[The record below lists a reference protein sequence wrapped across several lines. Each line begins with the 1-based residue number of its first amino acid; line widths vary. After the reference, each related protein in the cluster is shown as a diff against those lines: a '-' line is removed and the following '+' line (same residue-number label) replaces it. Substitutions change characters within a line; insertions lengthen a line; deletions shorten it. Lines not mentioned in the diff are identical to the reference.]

1 MDLIVRIWQGGTEH
15 VNAGH
20 GADGPEAITPRNP
33 PTAGKSIFAAYSLEV
48 KEWRKKRFGKKV

>member
-1 MDLIVRIWQGGTEH
+1 MRGMGQM
-15 VNAGH
+15 A
-20 GADGPEAITPRNP
+20 PKAITPRNP